1 MKLITREIDYAVK
14 ALIYIAEK
22 SDEKEQENIS
32 ITELVDKLDVP
43 RPFMRRILQK
53 LGNEGIMKSSRG
65 NRGGFEL
72 ALKPEDVYLFDL
84 VEIFQGKFSMNE
96 CLFKKDICPDKKRC
110 ILKKKID
117 SIEDYVGNELK
128 KVSLRTLM
136 EGE

>member
-1 MKLITREIDYAVK
+1 MKLITREIDYSVK

-22 SDEKEQENIS
+22 SDEKNQENVS

-53 LGNEGIMKSSRG
+53 LGNEGILRSSRG

-72 ALKPEDVYLFDL
+72 ALKPEEVYLFDL
-84 VEIFQGKFSMNE
+84 LEIFQGKFSMNE
-96 CLFKKDICPDKKRC
+96 CLFKKNICPDKKRC
-110 ILKKKID
+110 TLKKKID

-128 KVSLRTLM
+128 KVNLRTLM